1 MNRRWT
7 PALLAA
13 AVLGL
18 FGCDKPYT
26 DYEPEVTPS
35 GPAPQVAFAPT
46 VTVTGNALN
55 VSYTLTNNDTSP
67 VVVFNRIPPASP
79 RNTAYV
85 SVRRDGTVEVAE
97 RTFSRPPDVE
107 AYATTDYGG
116 PVVGPGATVE
126 HRLSLPLPLR
136 ENRPYVDQE
145 LPDPVR
151 KVVFCVGVARY
162 TPGGKAPLRDGATEY
177 VTVQQHGPS
186 LGEQHLFC
194 SQPVEL

>member
-1 MNRRWT
+1 MSRRWT
-7 PALLAA
+7 GAFLIAALF
-13 AVLGL
+13 GL
-18 FGCDKPYT
+18 FACDKPYT

-35 GPAPQVAFAPT
+35 GPRPQVAFEPK

-55 VSYTLTNNDTSP
+55 VSYRLTNNDTSP

-97 RTFSRPPDVE
+97 RTFARPPE
-107 AYATTDYGG
+107 AEANETTDYGG
-116 PVVGPGATVE
+116 PVVPPGATVE
-126 HRLSLPLPLR
+126 HQLSVPLPLR
-136 ENRPYVDQE
+136 ENRPYVDQK

-151 KVVFCVGVARY
+151 KVVFCVGVARF
-162 TPGGKAPLRDGATEY
+162 TPGGKAPLRDADTEY

-186 LGEQHLFC
+186 LGEQHLLC
-194 SQPVEL
+194 SEPTEL